1 MMQSQLPE
9 ACHSILTRKL
19 TPQLLQSRNSVA
31 AQDRLTS
38 LLSGL
43 LLLEGASSNQ
53 QRLLIQQSGDQ
64 MGAAQTVGTWT
75 SPLTQGGRHAIEQM
89 PRANYR
95 TTSQALLEA

>member
-9 ACHSILTRKL
+9 ACHSIPTRKL

-43 LLLEGASSNQ
+43 LLLEGASNQ

-89 PRANYR
+89 PRANYW

>member
-1 MMQSQLPE
+1 MMQSQLAE

-19 TPQLLQSRNSVA
+19 TPQLLLSQNSVA

-64 MGAAQTVGTWT
+64 MGAANRQWGHGQV
-75 SPLTQGGRHAIEQM
+75 L
-89 PRANYR
+89 
-95 TTSQALLEA
+95 